1 MNLRLDGKTALICGS
16 TQGIGRAIAHE
27 FASAGAS
34 IVLIARNETA
44 LKQTLSELPPAQ
56 TSGMHSYLVADFSSP
71 ETVSSVVGKFAS
83 EHSIDIVVNNSGGPA
98 PGSVS
103 LATPESFTQAIAI
116 HLLSS
121 QAIQQAVVSSMKTNG
136 YGRFINIIS
145 TSVRQ
150 PIEGLGVSNTI
161 RGAMASWS
169 KTLATELA
177 QFGITVNNILPGATK
192 TGRLEAIITRKSK
205 ESGKSLQEIEEE
217 MTAEIP
223 ARRFAEPEEIAHA
236 ALFLASSQAGYITGI
251 NLTVDGGR
259 TKCL

>member
-1 MNLRLDGKTALICGS
+1 MNIRLDGKTALVCGS
-16 TQGIGRAIAHE
+16 TQGIGRAIAYE
-27 FASAGAS
+27 FALAGAR

-44 LKQTLSELPPAQ
+44 LKQTLAELSPVE
-56 TSGMHSYLVADFSSP
+56 SGKHSYLVADFTSP
-71 ETVSSVVGKFAS
+71 ESVRIAIENFTK
-83 EHSIDIVVNNSGGPA
+83 EHTIDIVVNNSGGPA
-98 PGSVS
+98 PGLVS
-103 LATPESFTQAIAI
+103 NASADSFLQAFAV

-121 QAIQQAVVSSMKTNG
+121 QAIQQAVVTDMKARN
-136 YGRFINIIS
+136 YGRIINIIS

-150 PIEGLGVSNTI
+150 PIDGLGVSNTI

-177 QFGITVNNILPGATK
+177 PFGITVNNVLPGATK
-192 TGRLEAIITRKSK
+192 TGRLDAIIKRKSG
-205 ESGKSLQEIEEE
+205 ESGRTFAEVEEE

-223 ARRFAEPEEIAHA
+223 ARRFAEPQEIAHA

-251 NLTVDGGR
+251 NLAVDGGR

>member
-16 TQGIGRAIAHE
+16 TQGIGKAIAVE
-27 FASAGAS
+27 FASAGANV
-34 IVLIARNETA
+34 VLIARNELA
-44 LKQTLSELPPAQ
+44 LIQTLSELQ
-56 TSGMHSYLVADFSSP
+56 QIHSGNHSYLVADFSSP
-71 ETVSSVVGKFAS
+71 ESVGVVVEQYLEKK
-83 EHSIDIVVNNSGGPA
+83 SIDIVVNNSGGPA

-103 LATPESFTQAIAI
+103 LAKPESFTQAFAV

-121 QAIQQAVVSSMKTNG
+121 QVIQQAVVSKMKSNG

-177 QFGITVNNILPGATK
+177 PFGITVNNILPGATK
-192 TGRLEAIITRKSK
+192 TGRLEAIITRKSA
-205 ESGKSLQEIEEE
+205 ESGKSLKEIEEE

-223 ARRFAEPEEIAHA
+223 ACRFAEPIEIAHT
-236 ALFLASSQAGYITGI
+236 ALFLASSQASYITGVNI
-251 NLTVDGGR
+251 AIDGGR